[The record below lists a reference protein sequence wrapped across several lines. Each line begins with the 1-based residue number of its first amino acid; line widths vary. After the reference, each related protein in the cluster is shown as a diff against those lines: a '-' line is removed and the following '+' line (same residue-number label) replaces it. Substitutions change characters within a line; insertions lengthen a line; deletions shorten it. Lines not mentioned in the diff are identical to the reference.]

1 MSTDVQDVQR
11 GRRTF
16 LKGLVWAGGA
26 TVLVPLAATS
36 ARGSAT
42 GPQRQEAP
50 AQSRGY
56 HVTKHISTYYEKA
69 AL

>member
-1 MSTDVQDVQR
+1 MSTDAQDVQR

-16 LKGLVWAGGA
+16 LKGLVLAGGA

-36 ARGSAT
+36 ARGASA
-42 GPQRQEAP
+42 GPKQQEPP

-69 AL
+69 AF